1 MIINIPKSTLMKNQ
15 LTKPGWYNITIINTE
30 VKKNKD
36 GKTQI
41 SYTFK
46 IDSTEKEI
54 TKTFNMDWLQFMEP
68 LLIALNDGKPVND
81 SDKGVDVDIDAHK
94 GRKLQGY
101 VENTPGQGN
110 NTGNLYDTIEKFLP
124 LGVSTEPA
132 F

>member
-1 MIINIPKSTLMKNQ
+1 MIINIPKSTLLKNQ
-15 LTKPGWYNITIINTE
+15 LTKPGWYNITIANTE

-41 SYTFK
+41 VYTFK
-46 IDSTEKEI
+46 IDSIEKEVV
-54 TKTFNMDWLQFMEP
+54 KSYNMDWLQFMEP
-68 LLIALNDGKPVND
+68 LLIALNDGKPVNE
-81 SDKGVDVDIDAHK
+81 SDQAVDIDAHK

-101 VENTPGQGN
+101 VDNSPGQGTN
-110 NTGNLYDTIEKFLP
+110 SGNLYDTIEKFLP